1 MLFSDIRLQLL
12 IAVASALQTIKVCFP
27 GRQSRIFLPYL
38 LQTNDTIE
46 HILQKG
52 QFFKVFSISIEEQ
65 S

>member
-12 IAVASALQTIKVCFP
+12 FAVASALQTIKSVFLVDKV
-27 GRQSRIFLPYL
+27 GTFLPYL

-52 QFFKVFSISIEEQ
+52 QFFKVFSISIVEQ